1 MLTARSETTIQDA
14 CDALI
19 EADQLTAR
27 ALSIICSIDC
37 ESVTGLPTEMLLV
50 LGARRTGADARML
63 VNAAATLRAMPATAY
78 AFARGDLSWSQVRAV
93 VSAVRTVDAAGRG
106 QLDDLIATQTDRLA
120 QMDPDELL
128 ARIDDAVAR
137 LRSDLLRAR
146 EDRQVEGGFLAV
158 QGRLDG
164 SASFYGEAD
173 AESAAT
179 IIEAL
184 DAAADQ
190 PVDPAVNGTPSRAQ
204 QHLSAL
210 VAICERTLA
219 DSTGGTT
226 RPRPRL
232 LATIDVESLSKG
244 VESDSARILWSMAG
258 RPAKITP
265 LATDVLVCDATV
277 VPVLFDGARP
287 VAVGDATTAVT
298 TAMRTALIARDA
310 GCRFPG
316 CHAPVS
322 WCDAHHIR
330 ARIQNGPTVVDN
342 LILLCRRCHRRVHRF
357 RWKITMDEDGTVEF
371 TRGTKTFASTLQSR
385 PARIANTPA

>member
-1 MLTARSETTIQDA
+1 
-14 CDALI
+14 LI
-19 EADQLTAR
+19 EADQHTAH
-27 ALSIICSIDC
+27 AISIISRVAC
-37 ESVTGLPTEMLLV
+37 ESATGLPTEMMLV

-63 VNAAATLRAMPATAY
+63 VNAAETLRAMPATAS
-78 AFARGDLSWSQVRAV
+78 AFARGELSWSQVRAV
-93 VSAVRTVDAAGRG
+93 VSAVRSVDSAGRA

-128 ARIDDAVAR
+128 ARVDDLVAR
-137 LRSDLLRAR
+137 LRADLVRAR
-146 EDRQVEGGFLAV
+146 EDRQIECGFLAV

-184 DAAADQ
+184 DTAARQ
-190 PVDPAVNGTPSRAQ
+190 RVDPEIEGAPSRAQ

-210 VAICERTLA
+210 VAICEQTLA
-219 DSTGGTT
+219 GGSVVTP

-232 LATIDVESLSKG
+232 LATIDVESLRKG
-244 VESDSARILWSMAG
+244 VESDGARILWSLAG
-258 RPAKITP
+258 RAAKITP
-265 LATDVLVCDATV
+265 LATDVLACDATV

-287 VAVGDATTAVT
+287 VAVGDATTAI
-298 TAMRTALIARDA
+298 TATMRTALIARDG

-330 ARIQNGPTVVDN
+330 ARIEDGPTVIDN
-342 LILLCRRCHRRVHRF
+342 LILLCRRCHRRVHRS
-357 RWKITMDEDGTVEF
+357 RWKISLRDDGVIEF
-371 TRGTKTFASTLQSR
+371 TWHGTTLASSPRTSR
-385 PARIANTPA
+385 RE

>member
-1 MLTARSETTIQDA
+1 MLAVRSETTIEDA

-19 EADQLTAR
+19 EADRLTAR
-27 ALSIICSIDC
+27 ALSIIGCVDC
-37 ESVTGLPTEMLLV
+37 ESAIGLPTEMMLV

-63 VNAAATLRAMPATAY
+63 VNAAETLRAMPATAS
-78 AFARGDLSWSQVRAV
+78 AFARGDLSWSQLRAIV
-93 VSAVRTVDAAGRG
+93 NGVRTVDAAGRA
-106 QLDDLIATQTDRLA
+106 QLDDLIATQTDRPA

-128 ARIDDAVAR
+128 ARVDDLVAR
-137 LRSDLLRAR
+137 LRADLVRAR
-146 EDRQVEGGFLAV
+146 EDRQIEAGFLAV

-173 AESAAT
+173 AASAAT

-184 DAAADQ
+184 DTAAGQ
-190 PVDPAVNGTPSRAQ
+190 PVDPEIEGAPSRAQ

-210 VAICERTLA
+210 VAICEQTLA
-219 DSTGGTT
+219 GGSVGTT

-232 LATIDVESLSKG
+232 LATIDVESLRKG
-244 VESDSARILWSMAG
+244 AESDGARILWSLAG

-265 LATDVLVCDATV
+265 LATDVLACDATV

-287 VAVGDATTAVT
+287 VAVGDATAAITS
-298 TAMRTALIARDA
+298 AMRTALTARDR

-316 CHAPVS
+316 CRAPVS

-330 ARIQNGPTVVDN
+330 ARISDGPTQIDN
-342 LILLCRRCHRRVHRF
+342 LVLLCRRCHRRVHRF
-357 RWKITMDEDGTVEF
+357 RWRIEMRHDGTIEF
-371 TRGTKTFASTLQSR
+371 NRTGHTYASSPQRPSR
-385 PARIANTPA
+385 E